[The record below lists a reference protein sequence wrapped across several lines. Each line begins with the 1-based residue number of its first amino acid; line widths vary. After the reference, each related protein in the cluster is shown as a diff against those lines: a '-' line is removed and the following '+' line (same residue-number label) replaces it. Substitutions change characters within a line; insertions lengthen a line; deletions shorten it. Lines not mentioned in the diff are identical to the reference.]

1 MGSIQSTAPAFA
13 RRPVAVLLASLC
25 TGIAPAIAADAD
37 KAATEERSLAAVT
50 VTATN
55 DASVPTE
62 NTGLYTTRN
71 SRSATGMDLSLRET
85 PNTVSVITRQQI
97 QDFQLNSATEALA
110 ASSGVVVERPEA
122 DRGYYTARGF
132 DVTNFQFDGIGLPFA
147 YDIANGDVDMSM
159 FDRAEVVY
167 GANGLMTPTG
177 FPSATVNFIRKRP
190 TPTLA
195 ASASLTGGSWD
206 KFRFDGDLSGPLI
219 ESGRIRGRL
228 VVAAQTANSYLDRYS
243 KDRTVFYG
251 IVEADLSEST
261 QLAIGAHEQN
271 DKPKG
276 LMWGG
281 LPLLYT
287 DGGQTNFDVSKST
300 STNWSYWNQT
310 ARSFFAELTHQ
321 FNEDWQAKAVYT
333 HRQFSHD
340 SALFYAYGSPDR
352 NTGLGLYSYPSE
364 YDMSNK
370 QNMLDVFATGHFTLG
385 GRKHDLSFGANW
397 ARSTLNDESRYG
409 QGIGTALP
417 SFFTWTGDYQKP
429 SFDAATDGSNF
440 TERRSSVYAAT
451 RLNLADPFKV
461 ILGARATKVELE
473 GYSYGAPRDSDADNV
488 SPYVGAIYDITE
500 QVSAY
505 GSYTDIF
512 NPQYQ
517 TDITGTPLQ
526 PVTGNSKEIGLKSDW
541 LGKKLNASLAYFW
554 TEQKNLAES
563 AGYTLAG
570 KAYYKGVEAESDG
583 FQIDVGGAVT
593 DNWQVNLGYTQF
605 SLTDLQGQDV
615 KTYTPRKIFRL
626 TTVYRLPFLEAM
638 KVGANVSW
646 QDDTYREDV
655 YDYTTGAT
663 TQIRQD
669 AYTLIN
675 LMARYDI
682 DKNLSVS
689 ANLNNVT
696 DEKYFNSLMWAQ
708 SYYGAPRNFSVTLN
722 WKY

>member
-1 MGSIQSTAPAFA
+1 MGSIQSTAPVFA

-25 TGIAPAIAADAD
+25 TGIAPALAADAD
-37 KAATEERSLAAVT
+37 KAAEERSLAAVT

-62 NTGLYTTRN
+62 TTGLYTTRS

-110 ASSGVVVERPEA
+110 ASSGIVVERPET
-122 DRGYYTARGF
+122 DRGYYSARGF

-147 YDIANGDVDMSM
+147 YDIANGDVDMAM

-190 TPTLA
+190 TPVLA
-195 ASASLTGGSWD
+195 ASASLSGGSWD

-228 VVAAQTANSYLDRYS
+228 VVAAQSANSYLDRYS
-243 KDRTVFYG
+243 KERTMVYG
-251 IVEADLSEST
+251 IVEADLGENT

-271 DKPKG
+271 DRPKG

-281 LPLLYT
+281 LPMYYT

-300 STNWSYWNQT
+300 SANWSYWNQT
-310 ARSFFAELTHQ
+310 TRSLFAELTHQ

-333 HRQFSHD
+333 HRRFNQD
-340 SALFYAYGSPDR
+340 SALFYAYGTPNR
-352 NTGLGLYSYPSE
+352 NTGLGLYAYPSE
-364 YDMSNK
+364 YDMTNK
-370 QNMLDVFATGHFTLG
+370 QNMFDLFASGSYSLG
-385 GRKHDLSFGANW
+385 GRKHELTFGANW

-417 SFFTWTGDYQKP
+417 SFFTWSGDYPMP
-429 SFDAATDGSNF
+429 SFDAATDGSSF
-440 TERRSSVYAAT
+440 TDRRASIYAAT
-451 RLNLADPFKV
+451 RLNLADPFKL
-461 ILGARATKVELE
+461 ILGARATKVELN
-473 GYSYGAPRDSDADNV
+473 GYSYGAPRNSSADNV

-500 QVSAY
+500 QISAY
-505 GSYTDIF
+505 GSYTELF

-517 TDITGTPLQ
+517 TDITGMPLQ

-541 LGKKLNASLAYFW
+541 FGKKLNASLAYFW
-554 TEQKNLAES
+554 TEQKNMAEA
-563 AGYTLAG
+563 AGYTMAG
-570 KAYYKGVEAESDG
+570 KAYYQGVDAESDG
-583 FQIDVGGAVT
+583 FQIDVAGAVT
-593 DNWQVNLGYTQF
+593 DNWQLNLGYTQF
-605 SLTDLQGQDV
+605 SLTDPQGQDI

-626 TTVYRLPFLEAM
+626 STVYRLPFLESV
-638 KVGANVSW
+638 KVGASLSW
-646 QDDTYREDV
+646 QDDIYRNEV
-655 YDYTTGAT
+655 YDYATGAT
-663 TQIRQD
+663 TRIRQD
-669 AYTLIN
+669 AYTLAN

-696 DEKYFNSLMWAQ
+696 DEKYLTSLMWPQA
-708 SYYGAPRNFSVTLN
+708 YYGAPRNFTVALN